1 MRQLVSHTG
10 TRYDVADPRWKCDS
24 GALLDLEFEA
34 RFETGDR
41 PGMWK
46 YRSAIPIPDDAHIV
60 SFDEGGTPLT
70 EVSVAGR
77 NVWFKQD
84 HLFPSGSYK
93 DRGASVLISRAVEL
107 SVDRVVEDSSGNAG
121 AAIAAYC
128 AKAGIRCDIYVPD
141 STSPAKLAQIEAYGA
156 TLHRIP
162 GTREDT
168 ARAALAAAE
177 DHFYASHVWNPFFFH
192 GTKTFAYEVVDQLG
206 RAPDRVI
213 IPTGNGTLLIGLWIG
228 FNDLM
233 SAGRI
238 DRMPELIA
246 VQAENCAPL
255 DAVWNDTAF
264 ATAPTRAE
272 GIAIAEP
279 ARKDQMLDIIRRT
292 NGRIITVS
300 EEAIDL
306 AWSNAV
312 SGGWFIEPTSAA
324 ALAAVPELET
334 VGTAVIPLTG
344 HGLKSH

>member
-1 MRQLVSHTG
+1 
-10 TRYDVADPRWKCDS
+10 
-24 GALLDLEFEA
+24 
-34 RFETGDR
+34 
-41 PGMWK
+41 MWK
-46 YRSAIPIPDDAHIV
+46 YRSAIPIPDDTHIV

-70 EVSVAGR
+70 KVSVAGHS
-77 NVWFKQD
+77 VWFKQD

-107 SVDRVVEDSSGNAG
+107 GVDRVVEDSSGNAG

-128 AKAGIRCDIYVPD
+128 AKAGIGCDIYVPD

-156 TLHRIP
+156 TLHRVQ

-168 ARAALAAAE
+168 AHAALAAAE

-213 IPTGNGTLLIGLWIG
+213 IPTGNGTLLIGVWIG

-233 SAGRI
+233 RVGRI
-238 DRMPELIA
+238 DRIPELIA

-255 DAVWNDTAF
+255 DAAWHDTEF
-264 ATAPTRAE
+264 TTAPTRAE

-279 ARKDQMLDIIRRT
+279 ARKDQMLDIIRRSK
-292 NGRIITVS
+292 GRIITVS
-300 EEAIDL
+300 EEAIDT
-306 AWSNAV
+306 AWSDAI
-312 SGGWFIEPTSAA
+312 SRGWFIEPTSAA
-324 ALAAVPELET
+324 ALAAVSELET
-334 VGTAVIPLTG
+334 VGIAVIPLTG